1 MDPLNT
7 QSAGKPAVAREWAR
21 PSYFRQRFSL
31 SPYRLE
37 KYVDAGIVTR
47 VKTGRGRGSAVF
59 YRVAD
64 VEALWQDLSSG
75 IDPLDCAE
83 SRTLAL

>member
-1 MDPLNT
+1 MDTLNT

-21 PSYFRQRFSL
+21 TSYFRQRYGL
-31 SPYRLE
+31 SPYLLR
-37 KYVDAGIVTR
+37 KYGAAGLVSR
-47 VKTGRGRGSAVF
+47 AKTGHGRGAAVF

>member
-1 MDPLNT
+1 MDTLNT

-21 PSYFRQRFSL
+21 PSYFRQRYGL
-31 SPYRLE
+31 SPYLLE
-37 KYVDAGIVTR
+37 KYWAAGIVAR
-47 VKTGRGRGSAVF
+47 VKTGRGRGAAVF

-64 VEALWQDLSSG
+64 VEAVWDDLARG
-75 IDPLDCAE
+75 IDPMECAE